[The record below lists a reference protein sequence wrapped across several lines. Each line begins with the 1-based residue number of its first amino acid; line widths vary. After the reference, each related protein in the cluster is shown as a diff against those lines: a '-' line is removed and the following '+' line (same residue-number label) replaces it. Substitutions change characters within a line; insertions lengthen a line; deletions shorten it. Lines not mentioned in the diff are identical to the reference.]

1 MEKKTNIPFF
11 SFDKLSDK
19 IKKYKKKSI
28 FFDYVL
34 DDVCNATLDIYSSL
48 INKGFL
54 NKIYISYNDDNLG
67 NYFIN
72 EYIKTFYSKNNIIY
86 LDVSNFRNIDEL
98 LGYNEKNNLL
108 DNIKLYPFSVFVV
121 SNYENCDLSIKEFL
135 EKINKSGYYLD
146 KYNKK
151 IDFSNCLFIYT
162 LLNKKNIGF
171 NDSANSNNMININGI
186 CFDKFKKNIKR
197 LYSKT
202 KFNDE
207 MILNIYN
214 LILSNY
220 DNLNNIDY
228 LIRKECLS
236 NNKSNK
242 KQRTMK
248 V

>member
-1 MEKKTNIPFF
+1 M
-11 SFDKLSDK
+11 
-19 IKKYKKKSI
+19 
-28 FFDYVL
+28 
-34 DDVCNATLDIYSSL
+34 IY
-48 INKGFL
+48 
-54 NKIYISYNDDNLG
+54 
-67 NYFIN
+67 
-72 EYIKTFYSKNNIIY
+72 
-86 LDVSNFRNIDEL
+86 
-98 LGYNEKNNLL
+98 
-108 DNIKLYPFSVFVV
+108 
-121 SNYENCDLSIKEFL
+121 
-135 EKINKSGYYLD
+135 
-146 KYNKK
+146 
-151 IDFSNCLFIYT
+151 
-162 LLNKKNIGF
+162 
-171 NDSANSNNMININGI
+171 INGI

-197 LYSKT
+197 LYSKM